1 MLEIPP
7 YMGTNAPRAHQRV
20 IARLTTGLYQLY
32 MDGKIKYEPLPETMV
47 EESEASPTPD
57 VILFDNVMQQNIAIV
72 EVTGSPGVRKDFA
85 KIAKVMADYD
95 IPEGFVYDY
104 IKKYWRKYKNGV
116 GEITENSSFCDAI
129 GYDLN
134 EFLK

>member
-7 YMGTNAPRAHQRV
+7 YLGINAPRAHQRV

-32 MDGKIKYEPLPETMV
+32 MDGKIKYEPLPEVMV

-72 EVTGSPGVRKDFA
+72 ELLV
-85 KIAKVMADYD
+85 
-95 IPEGFVYDY
+95 
-104 IKKYWRKYKNGV
+104 
-116 GEITENSSFCDAI
+116 
-129 GYDLN
+129 
-134 EFLK
+134 